1 MVKVTFTVRR
11 PFPGPVIRVV
21 VLVVIYLLVVRQV
34 PGAVLPLS
42 AGSVLGGWLG
52 AAVTAAASGRESN

>member
-21 VLVVIYLLVVRQV
+21 VVVVIYVLAARQV
-34 PGAVLPLS
+34 PGAVLPLGV
-42 AGSVLGGWLG
+42 GSVLGGWL
-52 AAVTAAASGRESN
+52 AVAVTAVGPGMRGS